1 MLSGRDRITLGGIR
15 GVSRLLELRAFVDL
29 DVLDLRARRLVDR
42 NTLGEGSPGHH
53 RVDSA
58 TKSERVK
65 RLHQPPLRIRT
76 LSEIQISDPVEQ
88 HDHAG
93 VLEFTGRLVEA

>member
-1 MLSGRDRITLGGIR
+1 MSSICALAGLSTGTPS
-15 GVSRLLELRAFVDL
+15 VKVP
-29 DVLDLRARRLVDR
+29 
-42 NTLGEGSPGHH
+42 PGHH

-58 TKSERVK
+58 TKSERVE

-88 HDHAG
+88 HDDPG
-93 VLEFTGRLVEA
+93 VLEFAGRLVKA